1 MKKFSKSPSL
11 TFGRLSS
18 LERSNKDAGINPYE
32 TAERGIFQI
41 DLSKVRLSMILN
53 AFFLTFFKGNRKI
66 PLSKLP
72 LNNMKGM
79 RKV

>member
-41 DLSKVRLSMILN
+41 DLSKVRLSMMLN
-53 AFFLTFFKGNRKI
+53 VFFSTNFFKREIDKFHC
-66 PLSKLP
+66 LSYHSTI
-72 LNNMKGM
+72 
-79 RKV
+79 